1 MAEPQVQYYYGNLE
15 AYNSLV
21 ELSSV
26 DENAIYVITDAQR
39 MYKGSTLIGSN
50 NVRTVDE
57 LPEAT
62 AAFAGVIY
70 VTHGEDGSIVLSM
83 LDETGESFETLLNTS
98 SISTEANQV
107 KLSAPITL
115 SLSGQNLGGVTDGT
129 TFEKGTSVQKV
140 LESLMRKEE
149 AAAISRQPSASV
161 SINPGQN
168 VECGTQIT
176 PTVTTSFDKGTYKF
190 GPDTGVTVT
199 GFTLKQK
206 NGGLGEETL
215 IDNEGAIRQ
224 YTAEAPVTVEEG
236 NYTFTAQVTHSAG
249 VAANSSFGTPN
260 EGVKIAQGTKTA
272 TKTVVGQRQLFYVS
286 DTASDKAED
295 SASVRGLASKKLGP
309 TKGMKFDVTI
319 PQGAKRV
326 IIAYP
331 ASLGDLSAV
340 VQDST
345 SMSAL
350 GSFTKAT
357 VSVEGANAYKAVN
370 YNVYTYV
377 TEAAFN
383 ADTFHVTI

>member
-39 MYKGSTLIGSN
+39 MYKGSTLVGSN

-57 LPEAT
+57 LPEPT
-62 AAFAGVIY
+62 AAFSGVIY
-70 VTHGEDGSIVLSM
+70 VTHGESGVILSM
-83 LDETGESFETLLNTS
+83 LNSSGDSFETLINTE
-98 SISTEANQV
+98 SISTWADQV
-107 KLSAPITL
+107 KLSSAITL
-115 SLSGQNLGGVTDGT
+115 SLSGQSLGGVTDGT
-129 TFEKGTSVQKV
+129 TFERGTTVQKV

-149 AAAISRQPSASV
+149 AAAISKQPSASV

-176 PTVTTSFDKGTYKF
+176 PTVTTSFDKGAYKF

-206 NGGLGEETL
+206 NGSLGEETL
-215 IDNEGAIRQ
+215 IDNEGSIRQ
-224 YTAEAPVTVEEG
+224 YVAEAPVTVEEG

-295 SASVRGLASKKLGP
+295 SAAVRGLASKKLGP